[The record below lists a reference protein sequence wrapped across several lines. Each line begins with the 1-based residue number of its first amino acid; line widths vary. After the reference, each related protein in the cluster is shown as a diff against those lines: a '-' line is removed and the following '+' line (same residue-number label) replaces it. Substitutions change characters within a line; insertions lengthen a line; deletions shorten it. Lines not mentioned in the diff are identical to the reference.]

1 MKASNLPSSPLSMA
15 ASRRLEARPCVL
27 VAEDDDELRRL
38 IASVLRQDGIDV
50 IEATDGA
57 HMLDLLAAAF
67 VGARGASMPHMIV
80 SDIRMPGPNG
90 IEILAGLRG
99 SGFHLPFLVITAF
112 GDEETHAR
120 AYQLGADVVLDKP
133 VDMDDLL
140 LSVWL
145 LLATSRPVG
154 PSPS

>member
-1 MKASNLPSSPLSMA
+1 MA

-27 VAEDDDELRRL
+27 VAEDDVELRRL
-38 IASVLRQDGIDV
+38 IAGVLRQDGIDV

-67 VGARGASMPHMIV
+67 VDARGELMPNLIV
-80 SDIRMPGPNG
+80 SDIRMPGPSG
-90 IEILAGLRG
+90 IEVLAGLRG
-99 SGFHLPFLVITAF
+99 SGFQLPFLVITAF

-120 AYQLGADVVLDKP
+120 AYQLGADAVLDKP

-140 LSVWL
+140 LNVWL
-145 LLATSRPVG
+145 LLAMVKPVG